1 MAIFS
6 GKDVQEAIDKGLQE
20 LDLPRERVHINVIQK
35 EKSGFL
41 GFGKKEAKVNI
52 EEISSHIRQQAD
64 RHAVRGVP
72 EDIKAKSDK
81 VPTASEATVELSHVI
96 AAVKEAEAN
105 NIKVSKLEKKKIF
118 EQKSDKLVPIAQ
130 EEVYTETVISSESSA
145 NPVLTDDSNLSIE
158 GLNGDD
164 DAKSAQY
171 EDFPEIH
178 EAAEKLSIYLTEIT
192 KEMDIP
198 TLIKVKTSGR
208 SLNIDLE
215 TAKQGALI
223 GKHGKTLNALQYI
236 AQVFVHRHTEERINL
251 IVNVGSY
258 REKRKEILVKLAN
271 RIGEKV
277 QRTGNPEFLEPMPA
291 YERKLVHSV
300 IAKNPYLTT
309 HSEVEEPYRY
319 LVIQKSKKQI

>member
-6 GKDVQEAIDKGLQE
+6 GKDVHEAIDKGLQE
-20 LDLPRERVHINVIQK
+20 LGLPRERVHINVIQK
-35 EKSGFL
+35 EKNGFF

-64 RHAVRGVP
+64 RHAVRGIPDEV
-72 EDIKAKSDK
+72 KAKSDK
-81 VPTASEATVELSHVI
+81 VPTASEATVELSQVI

-118 EQKSDKLVPIAQ
+118 EQKSDKIVPIAQ
-130 EEVYTETVISSESSA
+130 EEVYTETIISNDPTSNTVPDLAVELLNESSKELI
-145 NPVLTDDSNLSIE
+145 NNQESI
-158 GLNGDD
+158 
-164 DAKSAQY
+164 
-171 EDFPEIH
+171 PEIH
-178 EAAEKLSIYLTEIT
+178 EVAEKLSIYLSEIT
-192 KEMDIP
+192 KEMGVP
-198 TLIKVKTSGR
+198 TLIKVKESGR
-208 SLNIDLE
+208 NLSLDLE
-215 TAKQGALI
+215 TSKQGTLI

-251 IVNVGSY
+251 IVNIGSY
-258 REKRKEILVKLAN
+258 REKRKEILVKLAT
-271 RIGEKV
+271 RTGEKV

-309 HSEVEEPYRY
+309 HSEGEEPYRY

>member
-6 GKDVQEAIDKGLQE
+6 GKDVHDAIGKGLKE
-20 LDLPRERVHINVIQK
+20 LNLPRERVHINVMQK
-35 EKSGFL
+35 EKNGFL

-72 EDIKAKSDK
+72 EDVKAKSDK
-81 VPTASEATVELSHVI
+81 VPTASESTVELSQVI

-118 EQKSDKLVPIAQ
+118 EQKSDKIVPIAQ
-130 EEVYTETVISSESSA
+130 EEVYTETIISSEPDISSA
-145 NPVLTDDSNLSIE
+145 VGAEAVENLNE
-158 GLNGDD
+158 GSGETFENQENIPEVH
-164 DAKSAQY
+164 AIAQ
-171 EDFPEIH
+171 
-178 EAAEKLSIYLTEIT
+178 KLSIYLTEIT
-192 KEMDIP
+192 REMGIP
-198 TLIKVKTSGR
+198 TLIKVNESGR
-208 SLNIDLE
+208 NLSFDLE
-215 TAKQGALI
+215 TSKQGALI
-223 GKHGKTLNALQYI
+223 GKHGKTLNALQYL
-236 AQVFVHRHTEERINL
+236 AQVFVHRHTDERINL
-251 IVNVGSY
+251 LVNIGSY
-258 REKRKEILVKLAN
+258 REKRKEILVKLAT
-271 RIGEKV
+271 RVGEKV

-309 HSEVEEPYRY
+309 HSEGEEPYRY